1 MKKID
6 FMADWLLLKKGSSTM
21 KVVQLPHDAMIE
33 EKRNPENASGS
44 AGAFFPG
51 GIYTYRKNFFVA
63 EDWNDKKILIEFEG
77 VYKDACV
84 YINGKEAGK
93 NAYGYTQFLI
103 DTEGFL
109 QYGKTNE
116 IKVVVDNS
124 QHPNSRWYTGSGIH
138 RPVWMHIGNKEHIRH
153 QGLRITTLSHQPARI
168 QVETEHT
175 GEEVQVEIRHEGTTV
190 ASGKGDN
197 LSLDI
202 PSAKLWS
209 DESPHLYQCVV
220 QLKKDGEIVDQIVED
235 FGIRTIEWNANGLF
249 VNGNETL
256 LRGGCVHSD
265 NGILGA
271 VSLPVSEDRRIRI
284 MKEAGF
290 NAIRSSHNPASKAM
304 LEACDKYGMFV
315 MDESWDMWYFHKSK
329 YDYASQFMDH
339 YKHDLRAMVERD
351 YNHPSVIMYSIGNE
365 ISEPKDEKGVQLA
378 REMVAIIKELDAT
391 RPVTCGVN
399 LMVINMASKG
409 KGIYK
414 EEGGREKETTGGGDK
429 KVSSTLFN
437 LMTSFVGTG
446 MNKAANSKKA
456 DAVTTPLFDSLDI
469 AGYNYASGRY
479 RKEGKIHPERILVG
493 SETFPQD
500 IAKNWKMVK
509 ELPYL
514 IGDFMW
520 TAWDYLG
527 EAGIGAW
534 SYTEDGRRF
543 DKPYPWL
550 LADVG
555 AIDILGNV
563 GAEAEYAAIVWGVRK
578 EPYIAVQP
586 VNQPGNRPAKS
597 VWRGTNGLN
606 SWSWKN
612 CEGNKAII
620 EIYADAHSV
629 QLRLGDKAT
638 KKKKLKDCKA
648 TFKSSYAAG
657 TLTAVAF
664 DEKGNEMG
672 RTALTS
678 ASGKTGLQLTAETN
692 TIKQNEVIY
701 IDVSLIGENGIIESN
716 DDQLLKVTVDGGE
729 LLAFGS
735 ANPRTEE
742 EYHKGEFTSYYG
754 RAQAIVRSGQQG
766 EITVQVQGVSAGT
779 AELKIQVKEEGQA

>member
-1 MKKID
+1 
-6 FMADWLLLKKGSSTM
+6 M

-44 AGAFFPG
+44 AGSFFPG
-51 GIYTYRKNFFVA
+51 GIYIYKKNFFVA

-77 VYKDACV
+77 VYKDACI
-84 YINGKEAGK
+84 YINGKETGK

-153 QGLRITTLSHQPARI
+153 PGLRITTLSHQPARI
-168 QVETEHT
+168 QIETQHT

-220 QLKKDGEIVDQIVED
+220 QLKKDGKIVDQVVED

-271 VSLPVSEDRRIRI
+271 VSLAVSEDRRIRI

-304 LEACDKYGMFV
+304 LEACDKYGMYV

-555 AIDILGNV
+555 AIDILGNI

-597 VWRGTNGLN
+597 VWRGTNGIN
-606 SWSWKN
+606 SWSWRN
-612 CEGNKAII
+612 CEGNKAIV
-620 EIYADAHSV
+620 EVYADAHSAKIIV
-629 QLRLGDKAT
+629 GEKESP
-638 KKKKLKDCKA
+638 KKKLKDYKA
-648 TFKSSYAAG
+648 TFKTNYRPG
-657 TLTAVAF
+657 KLTLITY
-664 DEKGNEMG
+664 DEKGNEIN
-672 RTALTS
+672 RTALAS
-678 ASGKTGLQLTAETN
+678 ATGKTGLRLTSDFDSVFE
-692 TIKQNEVIY
+692 NEIVY
-701 IDVSLIGENGIIESN
+701 VDVALVGENGMVESN
-716 DDQLLKVTVDGGE
+716 DDQPLTITVDGGE

-742 EYHKGEFTSYYG
+742 EYHQGKFTSYYG
-754 RAQAIVRSGQQG
+754 RAQAVVRSKHPGDMKVTVKG
-766 EITVQVQGVSAGT
+766 ENVIASAI
-779 AELKIQVKEEGQA
+779 KIQVKERVQ